1 MTIYVW
7 GAIAV
12 VILTLAALIRRYDT
26 KLVLLIA
33 GLAMCC
39 LSMNPM
45 AAFQQFDKSMT
56 NSALIISICSS
67 MGFAACVTMT
77 KCDLHLVS
85 LLTKPL
91 NKLGILLLP
100 CCMIVTGIASVAIGS
115 LAGLCAAIGPTL
127 VGLMI
132 RAGFRPAMAA
142 AVIISSTLPNYW
154 SPGSTDNIYVA
165 KLANIPVM
173 DMVTYVAPTTL
184 ILSALSIV
192 FVMIVCLLFKDYRK
206 EGFGST
212 GVHPGEDIQKKLP
225 DLPEK
230 PNLLMAFAPLLPVV
244 LLFVI
249 SLCFPGVKMS
259 VATAMLMGLIYVMIV
274 TRLNPQQL
282 CSKFFDGMGSGY
294 GSILGLIIAAGVFAA
309 GLKSCGLISLFIDYL
324 KNSSDVAKLG
334 ASFGPYLLGIITGSG
349 ERRRVR
355 LQRIRHAARPRVRHE
370 DRGPRLHRLRLRHAR
385 PRLVSARRRR
395 HPDRRHRRRL
405 SARRRQ
411 ALHPRHALHDR
422 RALLPR
428 LTNALSPSGA
438 PPCGRDLKSE
448 KPRAVLRT
456 GLSFW
461 SFAFLFFSG
470 PSLLRR

>member
-294 GSILGLIIAAGVFAA
+294 GSILGIIIAAGVLAA
-309 GLKSCGLISLFIDYL
+309 GLTASGLIKGLIALMVQSKEIAQWGGSIGPFVLSVLMGSGDAGAMAFNSAVTPHAQEFGMQIHSLGSLAFLAGAAGRTASPIAGITIL
-324 KNSSDVAKLG
+324 VAGLAKANPFDVAKRTFLPMVV
-334 ASFGPYLLGIITGSG
+334 AVILLAIFM
-349 ERRRVR
+349 R
-355 LQRIRHAARPRVRHE
+355 
-370 DRGPRLHRLRLRHAR
+370 
-385 PRLVSARRRR
+385 
-395 HPDRRHRRRL
+395 
-405 SARRRQ
+405 
-411 ALHPRHALHDR
+411 
-422 RALLPR
+422 
-428 LTNALSPSGA
+428 
-438 PPCGRDLKSE
+438 
-448 KPRAVLRT
+448 
-456 GLSFW
+456 
-461 SFAFLFFSG
+461 
-470 PSLLRR
+470 

>member
-294 GSILGLIIAAGVFAA
+294 GSILGLI
-309 GLKSCGLISLFIDYL
+309 SLFIDYL

-349 ERRRVR
+349 NAAAFAFNESVTP
-355 LQRIRHAARPRVRHE
+355 HALEFGMKIE
-370 DRGPRLHRLRLRHAR
+370 DLGFIAC
-385 PRLVSARRRR
+385 VSATLGRVSSPLAAGVILIAGIAGASPLDVVKRSI
-395 HPDRRHRRRL
+395 PVML
-405 SARRRQ
+405 CTIG
-411 ALHPRHALHDR
+411 ALY
-422 RALLPR
+422 
-428 LTNALSPSGA
+428 
-438 PPCGRDLKSE
+438 
-448 KPRAVLRT
+448 
-456 GLSFW
+456 
-461 SFAFLFFSG
+461 FLV
-470 PSLLRR
+470 

>member
-274 TRLNPQQL
+274 TRLNPQHL

-349 ERRRVR
+349 NAAAFAFNESVTP
-355 LQRIRHAARPRVRHE
+355 HALEFGMKIE
-370 DRGPRLHRLRLRHAR
+370 DLGFIAC
-385 PRLVSARRRR
+385 VSATLGRVSSPLAAGVILIAGIAGASPLDVVKRSI
-395 HPDRRHRRRL
+395 PVML
-405 SARRRQ
+405 CTIG
-411 ALHPRHALHDR
+411 ALY
-422 RALLPR
+422 
-428 LTNALSPSGA
+428 
-438 PPCGRDLKSE
+438 
-448 KPRAVLRT
+448 
-456 GLSFW
+456 
-461 SFAFLFFSG
+461 FLV
-470 PSLLRR
+470 

>member
-212 GVHPGEDIQKKLP
+212 GVHPG
-225 DLPEK
+225 
-230 PNLLMAFAPLLPVV
+230 V

-349 ERRRVR
+349 NAAAFAFNESVTP
-355 LQRIRHAARPRVRHE
+355 HALEFGMKIE
-370 DRGPRLHRLRLRHAR
+370 DLGFIAC
-385 PRLVSARRRR
+385 VSATLGRVSSPLAAGVILIAGIAGASPLDVVKRSI
-395 HPDRRHRRRL
+395 PVML
-405 SARRRQ
+405 CTIG
-411 ALHPRHALHDR
+411 ALY
-422 RALLPR
+422 
-428 LTNALSPSGA
+428 
-438 PPCGRDLKSE
+438 
-448 KPRAVLRT
+448 
-456 GLSFW
+456 
-461 SFAFLFFSG
+461 FLV
-470 PSLLRR
+470 

>member
-132 RAGFRPAMAA
+132 RAGFHPAMAA

-259 VATAMLMGLIYVMIV
+259 V
-274 TRLNPQQL
+274 
-282 CSKFFDGMGSGY
+282 DGMGSGY

-349 ERRRVR
+349 NAAAFAFNESVTP
-355 LQRIRHAARPRVRHE
+355 HALEFGMKIE
-370 DRGPRLHRLRLRHAR
+370 DLGFIAC
-385 PRLVSARRRR
+385 VSATLGRVSSPLAAGVILIAGIAGASPLDVVKRSI
-395 HPDRRHRRRL
+395 PVML
-405 SARRRQ
+405 CTIG
-411 ALHPRHALHDR
+411 ALY
-422 RALLPR
+422 
-428 LTNALSPSGA
+428 
-438 PPCGRDLKSE
+438 
-448 KPRAVLRT
+448 
-456 GLSFW
+456 
-461 SFAFLFFSG
+461 FLV
-470 PSLLRR
+470 